1 MGRRTDDIRAAG
13 RFDSGM
19 PGKSREVRAGA
30 QPGDWIAVHQIG
42 GGPPRRGEI
51 VEILGRPGHEHYRVR
66 WDEQHESIHFPTEG
80 TSIEHRAREHA
91 R

>member
-1 MGRRTDDIRAAG
+1 
-13 RFDSGM
+13 M

-42 GGPPRRGEI
+42 GGAPRRGEI
-51 VEILGRPGHEHYRVR
+51 VEVLGSPGHEHYLVR

-80 TSIEHRAREHA
+80 TSIEHRAPERA
-91 R
+91 P